1 MKMKVFGRTGLLVS
15 ELCLGTMTFGWQ
27 ADERASH
34 EILDTFT
41 SKGGNFIDTADVYS
55 EGKSEEIIGSWLAGK
70 DRESVVIATKAR
82 FRTADHPNGVGLSRK
97 HIHSA
102 VKASLKR
109 LGTDYIDI
117 FQVHAWDPLTPLEE
131 TFGTL
136 NSLVDEGLIRYIGVS
151 NYRAWQFEK
160 ALQLCRERGWN
171 SPVSIQPQYNIITR
185 ATEFEILPM
194 ALEENI
200 AVLPWSPLAGGFL
213 TGKYAGGISKAGKG
227 TRVGDSTTPEFY
239 RKLEN
244 ERMSRIIS
252 ELGKISKE
260 SGKTMAQVALNWL
273 LSNQAVT
280 APIIGARNL
289 NQLEDNLGSTGWK
302 LSEDQVKAINV
313 ASEMEVSYPYD
324 QRAEDQQRRDR
335 TLS

>member
-1 MKMKVFGRTGLLVS
+1 
-15 ELCLGTMTFGWQ
+15 
-27 ADERASH
+27 
-34 EILDTFT
+34 
-41 SKGGNFIDTADVYS
+41 
-55 EGKSEEIIGSWLAGK
+55 
-70 DRESVVIATKAR
+70 
-82 FRTADHPNGVGLSRK
+82 
-97 HIHSA
+97 
-102 VKASLKR
+102 

-131 TFGTL
+131 TFDTL

-194 ALEENI
+194 ALAENI

-213 TGKYAGGISKAGKG
+213 TGKYAGGISTAGKG

-244 ERMSRIIS
+244 ERTSRIIS
-252 ELGKISKE
+252 ELGRISKE
-260 SGKTMAQVALNWL
+260 TGKTMAQVALNWL
-273 LSNQAVT
+273 LSNRAVT
-280 APIIGARNL
+280 
-289 NQLEDNLGSTGWK
+289 
-302 LSEDQVKAINV
+302 
-313 ASEMEVSYPYD
+313 
-324 QRAEDQQRRDR
+324 
-335 TLS
+335 